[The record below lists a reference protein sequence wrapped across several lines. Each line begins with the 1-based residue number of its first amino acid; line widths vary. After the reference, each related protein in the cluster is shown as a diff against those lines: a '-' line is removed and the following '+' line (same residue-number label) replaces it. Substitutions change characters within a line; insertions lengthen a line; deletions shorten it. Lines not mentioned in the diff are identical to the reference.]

1 MRYRKILSMALAA
14 AAISIIIPIVSNAA
28 VIIETEYEESEDG
41 EAMEE
46 SAGGNGITSE
56 IEAGHF
62 AEDYFHE
69 AEKESLLSFAY
80 GDRAVEESLLHLV
93 ERTEVLKKDY
103 SAEEAVS
110 VLEALKKTVADI
122 TSVDYEE
129 EYAFVHDEKNYE
141 DGEFYKYKISP
152 DVWIIKNILYVFSV
166 HDAEN
171 TDIFME
177 IVDLVYDIAFLEME
191 NGCKDDR
198 VMQILAMLYELKGK
212 FPESFSDYLSYVS
225 GLAAE
230 DSLTFENGSMP
241 KKRVPSEAYLEKT
254 KGNEGSNGEISNG
267 VLADVEKMPAVEEAD
282 SGHLENSSGIQC
294 AGSQEIPVYNAGSV
308 ADYQKKLEEAESQ
321 KHVETNVNEHMVM
334 EIYFT
339 LDKTAEH
346 PVWQTTR
353 AELDEESQIPYD
365 RLVAALRG
373 ISNVSEDFFLMED
386 TDMAMF
392 IAEGKPLVINR
403 VEKASAGDIDILF
416 DTFEKLGIKTAP
428 RQDEVDDGMVS
439 LTDKLNADGIYE
451 IVVDGRKLI
460 LTNKA
465 VLTEGIVQL
474 PVKQA
479 AGMLG
484 YKAVQSGNTITLVC
498 QKGNEEHSIAMSVG
512 SSDITVNGQ
521 KIPIKAQVTEQGGII
536 YAEFDKIAEEAGY
549 TYAYNAKTGCLEL
562 ESADYK

>member
-14 AAISIIIPIVSNAA
+14 AASSIIIPIVSNAA

-93 ERTEVLKKDY
+93 ERTEVLKTDY

-141 DGEFYKYKISP
+141 DGEFYKYKNSP
-152 DVWIIKNILYVFSV
+152 DVWIIKNNLYVFSV

-267 VLADVEKMPAVEEAD
+267 VLADVEKMPAAEEAD

-294 AGSQEIPVYNAGSV
+294 AGSQEIPVYNAGSMES
-308 ADYQKKLEEAESQ
+308 YQKNLDEMESQ
-321 KHVETNVNEHMVM
+321 QHIETKEYTVM
-334 EIYFT
+334 EIHYT
-339 LDKTAEH
+339 LDKTEEY

-353 AELDEESQIPYD
+353 VELDEAGEVSYD
-365 RLVAALRG
+365 KLVAALRG

-403 VEKASAGDIDILF
+403 VEKASAGDICCGRQKTDPDKQSSF
-416 DTFEKLGIKTAP
+416 D
-428 RQDEVDDGMVS
+428 
-439 LTDKLNADGIYE
+439 
-451 IVVDGRKLI
+451 RKDCP
-460 LTNKA
+460 A
-465 VLTEGIVQL
+465 
-474 PVKQA
+474 
-479 AGMLG
+479 
-484 YKAVQSGNTITLVC
+484 
-498 QKGNEEHSIAMSVG
+498 
-512 SSDITVNGQ
+512 SS
-521 KIPIKAQVTEQGGII
+521 
-536 YAEFDKIAEEAGY
+536 
-549 TYAYNAKTGCLEL
+549 KTGGGN
-562 ESADYK
+562 AWI